1 MLKGFAGHDVVKSHC
16 RLMAPNGQ
24 KTQKNIS
31 IRILSARH
39 KHPCRVHEEKW
50 EIEARCAA
58 ANPTNDKT
66 NFIEFKNIE
75 SRFNVDDN

>member
-1 MLKGFAGHDVVKSHC
+1 M
-16 RLMAPNGQ
+16 RRM
-24 KTQKNIS
+24 
-31 IRILSARH
+31 LSARH